1 MHVLRF
7 DAVPVLSAYALLA
20 GVVAYAVRHPEAG
33 RPEAGRPEAGCP
45 VAGRPVAGRPVAA
58 SRGWPVRI
66 RLIAVTV
73 GGGYACFLVIVL
85 VFHVWVVGDGA
96 ALGSAIRGGGFL
108 AVVCAAAFGLG
119 SFMESTRR

>member
-1 MHVLRF
+1 VHVLRF

-33 RPEAGRPEAGCP
+33 RPEAGRP
-45 VAGRPVAGRPVAA
+45 VAGRPVAGRPVAG